1 MKPMIARIFSFCGG
15 DNGPCPVREIAPGAA
30 AQEESAMSHAD
41 LIQAYISARPPGDR
55 ASLEEEAERAVRE
68 ATAKVEALRLNGDL
82 KQLNS
87 KYRRYRLLQV
97 ARGEPALSY
106 SVFLERRVANLVRSA
121 ATGTIA

>member
-1 MKPMIARIFSFCGG
+1 
-15 DNGPCPVREIAPGAA
+15 
-30 AQEESAMSHAD
+30 MSHAD

-121 ATGTIA
+121 AATGTIA